1 MFENDSI
8 QAFHQKQLKKPL
20 KMQAL
25 GVPTAGKKDEFIM
38 DTNSSS
44 IVSKRSVEK
53 LYYPH
58 QPEYF
63 RYFVR
68 KFQRRSPLINRGY
81 WLRMKAIEKTV
92 ADFLQE
98 DTAKTKVVVN
108 LGCGYDPLPFQF
120 LGIHPE
126 KCQNCV
132 FVDVD
137 YPQLMHR
144 KLEVIRSNQPIL
156 DVLPGITYGNQI
168 DPLLA
173 SAEKY
178 KAVGCDL
185 KNVANLDSSLRQFFD
200 LESCSI
206 TFLFV
211 AEVSVAYMEKPAAN
225 AVLSW
230 AAKLPDSR
238 FCLLEQH
245 LPDGPD
251 HPFAETMLKHFQKL
265 RTPLHAI
272 GTLAQMRERFVAAGW
287 PADSLDMKTL
297 WELWSDD
304 NFLKSEERRHL
315 DSVEPFDE
323 WEEFALF
330 GAHYFLLRASN
341 RPTDDTTTSPKSKP
355 ADVATSSNSLD
366 SSQVALRSQIIQRS
380 PQSRRFAAAAPLLR
394 DTLGSERDQI
404 QGVAI
409 WGGLGTRERL
419 KGADVFVK
427 PAEGNQ
433 GAGGNTTTS
442 NVREPTSVVAADLPT
457 ALMCHTI
464 TSLANGQLLLAG
476 GRTAPDKASSSCW
489 LLQNS
494 SWKSTHALPTGRY
507 RHCAIQVGSARQSDC
522 SSAVLI
528 FGGKTSQGQVLD
540 NWSLFSPDKGWETI
554 KVAGRRPEARFGA
567 TMTVKDDGL
576 SGALLGGM
584 RNDGTIILDQWSW
597 RLAFDPG
604 APTLHCE
611 RREGLDSGLLERL
624 CRFGAQTA
632 RFDGKDL
639 IIGGVAAGSLLDSH
653 NEIMSLSDGVP
664 VAVKWEARPLVTGL
678 SVITVGEEIVSL
690 GGGATCFSFG
700 TFWNTS
706 QVLRTSTSGGGAWE
720 VQGPSIPHRTVG
732 SFATAVDDT
741 AAVSRRKSPSQVPRK
756 TLSSPDTFQAMLL
769 ASQPAIIEGLDLG
782 PCLSKW
788 TPQYLKD
795 TVGHDRNVVIHDSGT
810 PKMNFQSKNFAYKTV
825 PFGTFLDD
833 AEGGRHVYLRAL
845 SSDRPADKPTE
856 LATDFP
862 TIAPDFKLP
871 SILQYVSDHA
881 HSSPLRISGPVNM
894 WLHYDVMANVL
905 CQIKGS
911 KRLLL
916 YPPSDVIHLGI
927 PPGGSSSSIDP
938 FDPSPDE
945 QSILAKATPYEAI
958 LNEGDVLFIPP
969 LWLHTAKPSSN
980 LSVAVNVFFR
990 DERMEQAYAAGKDVY
1005 GNRDIAAFERGR
1017 KDVQKIAKQ
1026 FDGLP
1031 EQIKAFYLRRLANE
1045 LHDLA

>member
-8 QAFHQKQLKKPL
+8 QAFHQKQPKRPL
-20 KMQAL
+20 KMQAM
-25 GVPTAGKKDEFIM
+25 GVPTPGKKDEFIM

-53 LYYPH
+53 LYYPD

-92 ADFLQE
+92 ADFLRE
-98 DTAKTKVVVN
+98 DNTKTKVVVN

-126 KCQNCV
+126 KCHNCV

-137 YPQLMHR
+137 YPQLMHK
-144 KLEVIRSNQPIL
+144 KLEVIRNNQPIL

-173 SAEKY
+173 SAAKY

-185 KNVANLDSSLRQFFD
+185 KNVANLDSSLRQLFD
-200 LESCSI
+200 IESCSI
-206 TFLFV
+206 AFLFV

-272 GTLAQMRERFVAAGW
+272 GTLAQMRQRFEAAGW
-287 PADSLDMKTL
+287 PADGLDLKTL

-304 NFLKSEERRHL
+304 SFLRPEERRHL
-315 DSVEPFDE
+315 DTVEPFDE

-341 RPTDDTTTSPKSKP
+341 RPTDDTTIVPESNPRGLAKST
-355 ADVATSSNSLD
+355 DTLGSNR
-366 SSQVALRSQIIQRS
+366 VALRSQTIKGPS
-380 PQSRRFAAAAPLLR
+380 QSRRFAAAAPLVR
-394 DTLGSERDQI
+394 RTPGSERDQI
-404 QGVAI
+404 HGVATF
-409 WGGLGTRERL
+409 GGLGTRERL

-427 PAEGNQ
+427 PAEEGQ
-433 GAGGNTTTS
+433 SAEGDTTTDEM
-442 NVREPTSVVAADLPT
+442 RLPTPTLAADLPT
-457 ALMCHTI
+457 SLMCHTI
-464 TSLANGQLLLAG
+464 TSLAHGQLLLAG

-489 LLQNS
+489 LLQDE
-494 SWKSTHALPTGRY
+494 SWKVTHALPTGRY
-507 RHCAIQVGSARQSDC
+507 RHSAVNVMLPGSSDNGT
-522 SSAVLI
+522 SVLI
-528 FGGKTSQGQVLD
+528 FGGKSSQGRVLD
-540 NWSLFSPDKGWETI
+540 DWILFSPDKGWQAV
-554 KVAGRRPEARFGA
+554 KVAGTRPEARFGA
-567 TMTVKDDGL
+567 TMTPSDDGS

-584 RNDGTIILDQWSW
+584 RNDGTIVQDQWSW
-597 RLAFDPG
+597 QLVFNEGVPI
-604 APTLHCE
+604 LHCE

-624 CRFGAQTA
+624 CRFGAQSA
-632 RFDGKDL
+632 RTNGRDL
-639 IIGGVAAGSLLDSH
+639 IIGGVAAESLLARH
-653 NEIMSLSDGVP
+653 NEIMSLSDGMP
-664 VAVKWEARPLVTGL
+664 VATEWEARPLVVGL
-678 SVITVGEEIVSL
+678 SVLTVGEEIVLL

-706 QVLRTSTSGGGAWE
+706 QVLHTSIFGGSTWN
-720 VQGPSIPHRTVG
+720 VQGPSIPHRTG
-732 SFATAVDDT
+732 SIAAAVDDT
-741 AAVSRRKSPSQVPRK
+741 AAVSRRNSPTQVPGK
-756 TLSSPDTFQAMLL
+756 TLSSPEAFQTMLL
-769 ASQPAIIEGLDLG
+769 TNQPVIIEGLDLG

-795 TVGHDRNVVIHDSGT
+795 TVGHDRNVVIHDSPT
-810 PKMNFQSKNFAYKTV
+810 PKMSFQSKNFAYKTV
-825 PFGTFLDD
+825 PFCTFLDD
-833 AEGGRHVYLRAL
+833 AESGRHVYLRAL

-862 TIAPDFKLP
+862 TLASDFKLP
-871 SILQYVSDHA
+871 STLQYVSEHA
-881 HSSPLRISGPVNM
+881 HSSPLRISGSVNM

-916 YPPSDVIHLGI
+916 YPPSDVIHLDI

-938 FDPSPDE
+938 FDPSPDQ
-945 QSILAKATPYEAI
+945 QSILAKATPHEAI
-958 LNEGDVLFIPP
+958 LHQGDVLLIPP
-969 LWLHTAKPSSN
+969 LWLHTAKPLSN

-1005 GNRDIAAFERGR
+1005 GNRDIAAYERGR

-1031 EQIKAFYLRRLANE
+1031 EQVRVFYLRRLANE
-1045 LHDLA
+1045 LHGLA